1 VKLAERISSFVA
13 ADLRE
18 PKRYCD
24 VVKVPDE
31 LLLTTFSARLL
42 NRLVVFVCKPG
53 VDIADDDWEQYV
65 MWLKDLQREA
75 LNLGILTAA
84 GGRAPSSAQRSL
96 LSRELR
102 TDRIKVAV
110 LLTDPKLVVIVKI
123 TSWFMRGAEAFK
135 AHELEKA
142 LSYLGEPDVVRVRAT
157 IRELGG
163 VVHKAA
169 GVAG

>member
-1 VKLAERISSFVA
+1 VT
-13 ADLRE
+13 
-18 PKRYCD
+18 
-24 VVKVPDE
+24 VPDE
-31 LLLTTFSARLL
+31 LLLSTFSARLL

-53 VDIADDDWEQYV
+53 CEIGDDDWMQYV
-65 MWLKDLQREA
+65 MWLKALQEET
-75 LNLGILTAA
+75 LNLAILTAPD
-84 GGRAPSSAQRSL
+84 GRAPSSAQRSL

-110 LLTDPKLVVIVKI
+110 LLSDPKLVVIVKI

-142 LSYLGEPDVVRVRAT
+142 LRYLGETDLVRVRAT

-169 GVAG
+169 P

>member
-1 VKLAERISSFVA
+1 VA
-13 ADLRE
+13 
-18 PKRYCD
+18 
-24 VVKVPDE
+24 VPDE
-31 LLLTTFSARLL
+31 LNLETFSARLL

-53 VDIADDDWEQYV
+53 LDIADDDWAQYV
-65 MWLKDLQREA
+65 TWLKAIQAETA
-75 LNLGILTAA
+75 NLGILTAA

-96 LSRELR
+96 LSRELQ

-110 LLTDPKLVVIVKI
+110 LLSDPKLVVIVKI

-142 LSYLGEPDVVRVRAT
+142 LLYLGETDVVRVRTT

-169 GVAG
+169 P

>member
-1 VKLAERISSFVA
+1 MCKRGDGRER
-13 ADLRE
+13 
-18 PKRYCD
+18 KRYTEL
-24 VVKVPDE
+24 VVDTSDE
-31 LLLTTFSARLL
+31 LLLGTFSARLL

-53 VDIADDDWEQYV
+53 MDIADADWEIYV
-65 MWLKDLQREA
+65 RWLKDLQRDN

-84 GGRAPSSAQRSL
+84 GGRAPTSAQRAV

-102 TDRIKVAV
+102 TDRIKIAV
-110 LLTDPKLVVIVKI
+110 LLSDPKLVVIVKI

-142 LSYLGEPDVVRVRAT
+142 LLYLGETDVSRVRYT

-169 GVAG
+169 P